1 MISTAAAKKSIKKG
15 IRKDNKRVVE
25 KSDDDS
31 VCTMNAKKGIQS
43 QLEID
48 MAAFLSKGG
57 RIQEVDMN
65 ISTDPPIKPSSKYGG
80 GSI

>member
-1 MISTAAAKKSIKKG
+1 MASTRAIEKKS
-15 IRKDNKRVVE
+15 VE
-25 KSDDDS
+25 NNTDDS
-31 VCTMNAKKGIQS
+31 VCTMNAKKSIQS
-43 QLEID
+43 QLEMD

-65 ISTDPPIKPSSKYGG
+65 ISADPPVKPTSKYGG

>member
-1 MISTAAAKKSIKKG
+1 MTSSAAIEKNAVDINEGDAVRTMSSKK
-15 IRKDNKRVVE
+15 N
-25 KSDDDS
+25 
-31 VCTMNAKKGIQS
+31 MQS

-65 ISTDPPIKPSSKYGG
+65 ISADPPVKPTSKYGG

>member
-1 MISTAAAKKSIKKG
+1 MASSTAI
-15 IRKDNKRVVE
+15 E
-25 KSDDDS
+25 KNAIDINEGDS
-31 VCTMNAKKGIQS
+31 VRTMNSKKNMQS

-65 ISTDPPIKPSSKYGG
+65 ISTDPPIKPTSKYGG

>member
-1 MISTAAAKKSIKKG
+1 MASTTAIKKSALEKAAI
-15 IRKDNKRVVE
+15 DNM
-25 KSDDDS
+25 DDS
-31 VCTMNAKKGIQS
+31 VRTMNAKKSIQS

-65 ISTDPPIKPSSKYGG
+65 ISADPPVKPTSKYGG